1 MLYYLLLRGAVAQL
15 IRALRWQRRGPG
27 FESPWLHQEIIFLG
41 YTYETCDRLFIVR
54 TTRFR
59 ENNYAKKIVD
69 EQGALSLSIDDEMI
83 KRYGVAGI
91 DYPTEK
97 RNEYKTSVMEII
109 KSKIVENIRNGQSVV
124 LDFGVRK
131 KMDREYFRDLV
142 ESNGAEMQLIYLKAS
157 RALLLE
163 RLNRRADIEKG
174 NNFIVTP
181 DMLDERIAIFEEPNN
196 ENEKV
201 IIQD

>member
-1 MLYYLLLRGAVAQL
+1 MKHAIVYLLCGL
-15 IRALRWQRRGPG
+15 PG
-27 FESPWLHQEIIFLG
+27 SG
-41 YTYETCDRLFIVR
+41 K
-54 TTRFR
+54 TT
-59 ENNYAKKIVD
+59 YAKKIVD

-109 KSKIVENIRNGQSVV
+109 KSKIVEDIRNGQSVV

-131 KMDREYFRDLV
+131 KMDREYFRDLG

-201 IIQD
+201 KIQD

>member
-1 MLYYLLLRGAVAQL
+1 MKHAIVYLLCGL
-15 IRALRWQRRGPG
+15 PG
-27 FESPWLHQEIIFLG
+27 SG
-41 YTYETCDRLFIVR
+41 K
-54 TTRFR
+54 TT
-59 ENNYAKKIVD
+59 YAKKIVD

-109 KSKIVENIRNGQSVV
+109 KSKIVEDIRNGQSVV

-142 ESNGAEMQLIYLKAS
+142 ESNGAEMQLIYIKAS

>member
-1 MLYYLLLRGAVAQL
+1 MKHAIVYLLCGR
-15 IRALRWQRRGPG
+15 PG
-27 FESPWLHQEIIFLG
+27 SG
-41 YTYETCDRLFIVR
+41 K
-54 TTRFR
+54 TT
-59 ENNYAKKIVD
+59 YAKKIVD

-109 KSKIVENIRNGQSVV
+109 KSKIVEDIRNGQSVV

>member
-1 MLYYLLLRGAVAQL
+1 MKHAIVYLLCGL
-15 IRALRWQRRGPG
+15 PG
-27 FESPWLHQEIIFLG
+27 SG
-41 YTYETCDRLFIVR
+41 K
-54 TTRFR
+54 TT
-59 ENNYAKKIVD
+59 YAKKIVD

-109 KSKIVENIRNGQSVV
+109 KSKIVEDIRNGQSVV

-196 ENEKV
+196 ENGKV

>member
-1 MLYYLLLRGAVAQL
+1 MKHAIVYLLCGL
-15 IRALRWQRRGPG
+15 PG
-27 FESPWLHQEIIFLG
+27 SG
-41 YTYETCDRLFIVR
+41 K
-54 TTRFR
+54 TT
-59 ENNYAKKIVD
+59 YAKKIVD
-69 EQGALSLSIDDEMI
+69 EQGVLSLSIDDEMI

-109 KSKIVENIRNGQSVV
+109 KSKIVEDIRNGQSVV

-196 ENEKV
+196 GNEKV

>member
-1 MLYYLLLRGAVAQL
+1 MKQAIVYLLCGL
-15 IRALRWQRRGPG
+15 PG
-27 FESPWLHQEIIFLG
+27 SG
-41 YTYETCDRLFIVR
+41 K
-54 TTRFR
+54 TT
-59 ENNYAKKIVD
+59 YAKNIVD

-91 DYPTEK
+91 DYPIEK
-97 RNEYKTSVMEII
+97 HNEYKASVMEII

-124 LDFGVRK
+124 LDFGVWK
-131 KMDREYFRDLV
+131 KKDREYFRNFT
-142 ESNGAEMQLIYLKAS
+142 ESYGAEMQLIYLKAG

-174 NNFIVTP
+174 KNFIITP
-181 DMLDERIAIFEEPNN
+181 KMLDERIAIFEEPNN

>member
-1 MLYYLLLRGAVAQL
+1 MKHAIVYLLCGL
-15 IRALRWQRRGPG
+15 PG
-27 FESPWLHQEIIFLG
+27 SG
-41 YTYETCDRLFIVR
+41 K
-54 TTRFR
+54 TT
-59 ENNYAKKIVD
+59 YAKKIVD
-69 EQGALSLSIDDEMI
+69 EQGALSLSNDDEMI

-109 KSKIVENIRNGQSVV
+109 KSKIVEDIRNGQSVV

>member
-1 MLYYLLLRGAVAQL
+1 MKHAIVYLLCGL
-15 IRALRWQRRGPG
+15 PG
-27 FESPWLHQEIIFLG
+27 S
-41 YTYETCDRLFIVR
+41 VK
-54 TTRFR
+54 TT
-59 ENNYAKKIVD
+59 YAKKIVD

-109 KSKIVENIRNGQSVV
+109 KSKIVEDIRNGQSVV

>member
-1 MLYYLLLRGAVAQL
+1 MKHAIVYLLCGL
-15 IRALRWQRRGPG
+15 PG
-27 FESPWLHQEIIFLG
+27 SG
-41 YTYETCDRLFIVR
+41 K
-54 TTRFR
+54 TT
-59 ENNYAKKIVD
+59 YAKKIVD

-97 RNEYKTSVMEII
+97 RNEYKSNVMEII

-174 NNFIVTP
+174 NNFIITP
-181 DMLDERIAIFEEPNN
+181 DILDKRIAIFEEPNN